1 MTTFQKRFIIGFT
14 AFCLA
19 ISISA
24 LATSFWCERDL
35 EKNGI
40 NIEALLAEGKR

>member
-1 MTTFQKRFIIGFT
+1 MTATQKFVVAFT
-14 AFCLA
+14 AFCLLV
-19 ISISA
+19 SISA

-40 NIEALLAEGKR
+40 NIEALLADKR